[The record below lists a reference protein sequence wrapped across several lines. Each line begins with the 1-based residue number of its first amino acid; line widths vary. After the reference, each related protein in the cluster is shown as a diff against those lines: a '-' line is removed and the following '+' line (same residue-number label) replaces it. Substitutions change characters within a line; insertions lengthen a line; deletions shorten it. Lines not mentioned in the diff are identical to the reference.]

1 MHDEIEKYIYG
12 ESDNMHISHLT
23 DYKNRRISPSSL
35 LFFSGEDRQ
44 EFFDIYEKNTDSAMT
59 ELCEIWDNQPSD
71 MWTDEFIE
79 LLSGDDSNDELVI
92 AEKADQH
99 NFGESLDLSNRKKD
113 GVYKVNM
120 HPNFVQTTL
129 PLVSPS
135 TSLIHSHIATSAV
148 LEGKMKRHL

>member
-1 MHDEIEKYIYG
+1 MYQSSSLSASPASPPNSNSTEGGHGSEKDALEVNE
-12 ESDNMHISHLT
+12 ESDMEMVEHSMLT
-23 DYKNRRISPSSL
+23 KSPHYGIVAHGSDCNDDKMKL
-35 LFFSGEDRQ
+35 DGE
-44 EFFDIYEKNTDSAMT
+44 
-59 ELCEIWDNQPSD
+59 
-71 MWTDEFIE
+71 
-79 LLSGDDSNDELVI
+79 DSNDELVI

-99 NFGESLDLSNRKKD
+99 NFGETLDLSNRKKD

-120 HPNFVQTTL
+120 DPNFVQTTL